1 MEAKTTARML
11 LKNLLDEI
19 QAGPFSVA
27 RVCVKAGMDPSQVSR
42 WKARDIEPRL
52 STIERLQEAH
62 AALRA
67 EAAKKN
73 GKRAQALADL

>member
-1 MEAKTTARML
+1 MEAKTTARVL
-11 LKNLLDEI
+11 LKNLLEEI

-42 WKARDIEPRL
+42 WKVRDIEPRL

-62 AALRA
+62 AQLKA
-67 EAAKKN
+67 EANRKA
-73 GKRAQALADL
+73 GRRELADL